1 MDVKTYVCK
10 DTQMDG
16 WTNKRWI
23 DKWIDR
29 LAVEQMN

>member
-16 WTNKRWI
+16 WTNKRM
-23 DKWIDR
+23 DR
-29 LAVEQMN
+29 QMDRQIGS

>member
-16 WTNKRWI
+16 QTNGSV